1 MLVSLIAYIIF
12 NQVFTEQDKQLS
24 EISQDSEWKEQVLEE
39 GEVGEVEHLGLEIA
53 SMCISTY
60 FRA

>member
-24 EISQDSEWKEQVLEE
+24 EISQDSE
-39 GEVGEVEHLGLEIA
+39 
-53 SMCISTY
+53 
-60 FRA
+60 